1 MSVTS
6 LGTFTAFIE
15 NLNYFNVHICTRISR
30 SIKQKLQIK
39 YSTLVDITRARP
51 QRTVHRVHCSLDLE
65 RGKILKRVKILCK
78 NRRITNIT
86 RPNGPLNVKTLEK
99 ESLEWQNIETLQ
111 VEIVNSI
118 CTGHYET
125 CENNIGRI
133 RAMNITPQ
141 FGYTESL
148 RRSFIEALILEK

>member
-30 SIKQKLQIK
+30 STKQKSQIK
-39 YSTLVDITRARP
+39 YSSPCSTLVDITRTRP

-65 RGKILKRVKILCK
+65 RGKTLKRVKILCK

-86 RPNGPLNVKTLEK
+86 RPNGSLNVKTLEK
-99 ESLEWQNIETLQ
+99 ESLESQNIETLQ
-111 VEIVNSI
+111 VEIFNSI

-125 CENNIGRI
+125 CKIIFVRSTQMSYHGS
-133 RAMNITPQ
+133 ITNRRKI
-141 FGYTESL
+141 YTD
-148 RRSFIEALILEK
+148 